1 MSTKARIDMN
11 DLVLIGNV
19 LTADRERSVVK
30 AGAVY
35 IHDGI
40 IDAVQPASA
49 APPPGYATARRV
61 RTDGLIA
68 PGLID
73 LHNHLAYNTLPLW
86 IGRDRAYGTRYQWP
100 GAPTYQSDVS
110 NPAQA
115 LGIAAPAAALRYAE
129 VKAVVGGVTAI
140 QGSPPLTRAFPGWM
154 VRNIEKEQFGSGQ
167 PIFQSVLPATGEQLD
182 RTAKRLVDNRSFV
195 YHLGEGVDA
204 KLRDE
209 FTLLKK
215 HSCVG
220 DGLIGIHSTA
230 LTAADFKAWARSGG
244 GAIVWSPFSNL
255 WLYGGTTDVRA
266 ARAAGIRVCLG
277 SDWTPSGTRNVLG
290 ELKIAAA
297 WNRESLDDTFD
308 DADLVEMA
316 TAHPGDTLARPWG
329 VQVGRLEP
337 GALADIAVFA
347 QVHDD
352 PWTSV
357 LRATERHVRLVI
369 VGGRPA
375 YGNVTLLAAA
385 GAEHV
390 ERITV
395 AGIKRGIV
403 MTLPDEVLP
412 VEPDL
417 RSEATK
423 SWAQG
428 LKELAAVWADPAK
441 TVRQARTRRAVG
453 VDPFEFVP
461 DLPASGDDGTRAL
474 DDEEL
479 DQLVMPTFDGIG
491 HDAAWRNDVRKRT
504 PEHASVLGAAMD
516 RF

>member
-1 MSTKARIDMN
+1 MD
-11 DLVLIGNV
+11 DLVLFGRV
-19 LTADRERSVVK
+19 LTVDRQRTVIND
-30 AGAVY
+30 GAVY

-40 IDAVQPASA
+40 IEAVQPASA
-49 APPPGYATARRV
+49 QPPPGYTGARRV
-61 RTDGLIA
+61 RTRGLIT

-86 IGRDRAYGTRYQWP
+86 IGRDLAYGTRYQWP

-154 VRNIEKEQFGSGQ
+154 VRNIEKEKFGSDQ
-167 PIFQSVLPATGEQLD
+167 PIFQSVLPSTGEQLD
-182 RTAKRLVDNRSFV
+182 RTAQRLVENRSFV
-195 YHLGEGVDA
+195 YHLGEGVDP
-204 KLRDE
+204 KLRHE

-215 HSCVG
+215 HACVG

-230 LTAADFKAWARSGG
+230 LTAADFTAWGRKGG

-255 WLYGGTTDVRA
+255 WLYGGSTDVLA

-297 WNRESLDDTFD
+297 WNAASLGGALSDT
-308 DADLVEMA
+308 DLVEMA
-316 TAHPGDTLARPWG
+316 TANPGDTLARPWG

-337 GALADIAVFA
+337 GALADIAVFTEVA
-347 QVHDD
+347 AD
-352 PWTSV
+352 PWQTV
-357 LRATERHVRLVI
+357 LQATERHVRLVI

-375 YGNVTLLAAA
+375 YGNASLLAAA
-385 GAEHV
+385 GAVDIEP
-390 ERITV
+390 IAV
-395 AGIKRGIV
+395 AGIRRAIV
-403 MTLPDEVLP
+403 MTLPDELLP
-412 VEPDL
+412 DEPDL
-417 RSEATK
+417 HSQANK

-428 LKELAAVWADPAK
+428 LKELAAVWADPAA
-441 TVRQARTRRAVG
+441 TVRRARDQRAVG
-453 VDPFEFVP
+453 IDPFEFVP

-474 DDEEL
+474 DDDEL
-479 DQLVMPTFDGIG
+479 DNLVMPRFDGIG
-491 HDAAWRNDVRKRT
+491 HDAAWRSDVRKRT

>member
-1 MSTKARIDMN
+1 MN
-11 DLVLIGNV
+11 DLVLIGKI
-19 LTADRERSVVK
+19 LTVDRQRRVID

-40 IDAVQPASA
+40 IDTVQPVSMP
-49 APPPGYATARRV
+49 APAGYTTARRV
-61 RTDGLIA
+61 RTDGLIT

-115 LGIAAPAAALRYAE
+115 LGIAAPAAALRFAE
-129 VKAVVGGVTAI
+129 VKAIVGGVTAI

-154 VRNIEKEQFGSGQ
+154 VRNVEKEQFGSDQ

-182 RTAKRLVDNRSFV
+182 RTAQRLAENRSFI
-195 YHLGEGVDA
+195 YHLGEGVDP
-204 KLRDE
+204 KLRNE
-209 FTLLKK
+209 FTLLSD
-215 HSCVG
+215 HACVG

-230 LTAADFKAWARSGG
+230 LTAADFAAWASRGG

-255 WLYGGTTDVRA
+255 WLYGGTTDVLA
-266 ARAAGIRVCLG
+266 ARSAGMRVCLG

-297 WNRESLDDTFD
+297 WNATNLGRALS
-308 DADLVEMA
+308 DADLVEMT

-329 VQVGRLEP
+329 IQVGRLEP
-337 GALADIAVFA
+337 GALADLAVFT
-347 QVHDD
+347 QVDVD
-352 PWTSV
+352 PWRTV
-357 LRATERHVRLVI
+357 LRATERHVRLVV

-375 YGNVTLLAAA
+375 YGNISLLAAA
-385 GAEHV
+385 GATDV
-390 ERITV
+390 EPITV
-395 AGIKRGIV
+395 AGVRRGIV
-403 MTLPDEVLP
+403 MTLPDELLP
-412 VEPDL
+412 AEPDL
-417 RSEATK
+417 QNQANK

-428 LKELAAVWADPAK
+428 LKELGAVWADPAGA
-441 TVRQARTRRAVG
+441 VRRARSQRAVG

-474 DDEEL
+474 DDDEL
-479 DQLVMPTFDGIG
+479 EQLVMPTFDRIG
-491 HDAAWRNDVRKRT
+491 HDAAWRADVRRRT
-504 PEHASVLGAAMD
+504 PEHAPLLGTAMD